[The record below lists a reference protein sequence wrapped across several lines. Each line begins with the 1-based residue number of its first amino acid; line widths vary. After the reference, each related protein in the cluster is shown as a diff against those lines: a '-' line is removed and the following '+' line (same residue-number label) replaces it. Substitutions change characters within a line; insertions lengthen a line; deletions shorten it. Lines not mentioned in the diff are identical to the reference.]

1 MTLSRRAAL
10 VSAGLLLLVIAVAPW
25 VSGRL
30 AEHLYW
36 QALSELEA
44 GYGDRLS
51 IRGAYERSYG
61 SAAGVTRVTLL
72 SGNQRP
78 AITLTLETAIE
89 HGFSGVSSVTSAR
102 GPLFPAR
109 EEVPELHLHA
119 GLWQGLS
126 GEYRV
131 PALSWPAPDSDGD
144 PVWDK
149 AAPEPERLAL
159 EELEGTFSWRPGRTL
174 SFIVQADHLRGSHQ
188 WSLQP
193 LELTLSWEREGKWL
207 DGFFS
212 LQTGALQHGT
222 TSLGSQHWQAQ
233 LRRFH
238 APSLGDVARSLDA
251 LYGRPEAPGRVAE
264 AEARRSAFN
273 DLSEALQQLSVR
285 GGELNLNLDG
295 GGQALQGALQLSYPA
310 FAEPRRQLP
319 MSLIQHLHGQARLQ
333 LEPDYVRRLPDYGQ
347 RAVSHWRDKGWLRPG
362 PGGLVLEAQLH
373 QQVLLINEA
382 EPIKLPPLL

>member
-1 MTLSRRAAL
+1 MTLSRKAVL
-10 VSAGLLLLVIAVAPW
+10 VSAGLLLLAIAVAPW

-36 QALSELEA
+36 QALSGLEA

-51 IRGAYERSYG
+51 VEGSYERGYG
-61 SAAGVTRVTLL
+61 SAAGLTRVTLL
-72 SGNQRP
+72 TGDQHP
-78 AITLTLETAIE
+78 AITLTLETDIE
-89 HGFSGVSSVTSAR
+89 HGFSGVGSVTRAR
-102 GPLFPAR
+102 GPLFPVR

-131 PALSWPAPDSDGD
+131 PALSWPAPDPDRD
-144 PVWDK
+144 PDRDK
-149 AAPEPERLAL
+149 AAPESQRLAL
-159 EELEGTFSWRPGRTL
+159 EELEGTFSWQPGRTL
-174 SFIVQADHLRGSHQ
+174 SLLARADHLRDSHQ

-193 LELTLSWEREGKWL
+193 LELALSWERDGKWL
-207 DGFFS
+207 DGVFS
-212 LQTGALQHGT
+212 LQTGALRHGT
-222 TSLGSQHWQAQ
+222 TSLGPQHWQAQ
-233 LRRFH
+233 LSRFH
-238 APSLGDVARSLDA
+238 APSLGDVARALDA
-251 LYGRPEAPGRVAE
+251 LYGRPEAPARVAE

-295 GGQALQGALQLSYPA
+295 GEQALQGALQLSYPA

-333 LEPDYVRRLPDYGQ
+333 LEPDYARRLPESGQ
-347 RAVSHWRDKGWLRPG
+347 RAVSHWRNKGWLRPG
-362 PGGLVLEAQLH
+362 PGGLILELQL
-373 QQVLLINEA
+373 QQQSLVINEA